1 MIQPKLIIIA
11 GPTASGKSAL
21 ALDLARRCR
30 GEIINADAMQV
41 YSGLPILSAQPDEK
55 TRREIPHTL
64 YGVLDP
70 GERSS
75 AGNWRTLAANAIK
88 AAAAVDR
95 IPILVGGT
103 GLYFRAL
110 LGGLADIPPISNEA
124 HIKTQR
130 LYDESG
136 EDKFRRTLA
145 QLDPESAAR
154 IASHDRQRLIRAY
167 EVAFYTGKPLGHWHE
182 KNIPD
187 TLCDFTIEPHLLMPP
202 RAELYAACDKRFERM
217 IAQGAVEEAREFL
230 KRGLDPTLP
239 AMKTIGVREIG
250 AFLADALTLDQ
261 AIAKGQQATRNY
273 AKRQMTW
280 FRNQWPFPAAAP
292 AALAS

>member
-30 GEIINADAMQV
+30 GEIINADAMQI
-41 YSGLPILSAQPDEK
+41 YSGLPILTAQPDER
-55 TRREIPHTL
+55 TRSEIPHTL
-64 YGVLDP
+64 YGALDP
-70 GERSS
+70 STRSS

-88 AAAAVDR
+88 AAAAADR
-95 IPILVGGT
+95 SPILVGGT

-124 HIKTQR
+124 HLKTQM

-136 EDKFRRTLA
+136 EDKFRQLLA
-145 QLDPESAAR
+145 KLDPESASR
-154 IASHDRQRLIRAY
+154 IAPHDRQRLIRAY

-187 TLCDFTIEPHLLMPP
+187 TLCDFKIEPHLLMPP
-202 RAELYAACDKRFERM
+202 RAELYAACDKRFESM
-217 IAQGAVEEAREFL
+217 IERGAIDEARSFF
-230 KRGLDPTLP
+230 KRALDPSLP
-239 AMKTIGVREIG
+239 AMKTIGLREIG
-250 AFLADALTLDQ
+250 AHLCGATTLEQ
-261 AIAKGQQATRNY
+261 AIAKGQQTTRNY
-273 AKRQMTW
+273 AKRQVTW
-280 FRNQWPFPAAAP
+280 FRNQWSFPTAAP
-292 AALAS
+292 SALAS